1 MSEIIDAYR
10 GIVLSSSPRALA
22 RMREDGLAIART
34 MIDDALQE
42 NNKKWERI
50 IAEKYA
56 EKDAELAEKDAEIAQ
71 LLAML
76 DASGE

>member
-1 MSEIIDAYR
+1 
-10 GIVLSSSPRALA
+10 
-22 RMREDGLAIART
+22 

-42 NNKKWERI
+42 NNKKWQTI
-50 IAEKYA
+50 TA
-56 EKDAELAEKDAEIAQ
+56 EKDAELAELAKQAAEKDAEIAKQAAELARQAAEKDAEIAQ